1 LSTFQDLDGQ
11 RAKLDGGDGL
21 AAPKGS
27 SDARLAD
34 SIRERLREAILK
46 GEAAPG
52 EHLREVEIAA
62 RYDVSRGPVREAL
75 LQLEREGLVLLRRNR
90 GAVVA
95 RLSRSDLDEVYSL
108 RLALER
114 LAVVEAVRH
123 GTEAD
128 FATLDDVLHEF
139 RGTTSSQ
146 PLTEQEAADQDV
158 RFHDAVYRAAH
169 HERLYVAW
177 SSIRSQVYVLLLGRN
192 VAGPD
197 FREDTYFGHL
207 ELAYL
212 IRARAE
218 ERVVN
223 AIEGHLAASYVRV
236 RASYLDGPPEPN
248 AALSAVILKPI

>member
-1 LSTFQDLDGQ
+1 MSTFQESNG
-11 RAKLDGGDGL
+11 
-21 AAPKGS
+21 
-27 SDARLAD
+27 DARLAD
-34 SIRERLREAILK
+34 SIRGRLREAILG
-46 GEAAPG
+46 GEVAPG

-75 LQLEREGLVLLRRNR
+75 LQLEREGLVILRRNR

-95 RLSRSDLDEVYSL
+95 RLSRQDLDEVYSL

-114 LAVVEAVRH
+114 LAVIEAVRR
-123 GTEAD
+123 GTESD
-128 FATLDDVLHEF
+128 FAILDDILHEF
-139 RGTTSSQ
+139 RGTDSSQ

-158 RFHDAVYRAAH
+158 RFHDAIYRAAH

-177 SSIRSQVYVLLLGRN
+177 SSIRSQVYVLLLARN

-212 IRARAE
+212 IRARNE
-218 ERVVN
+218 ERVVK
-223 AIEGHLAASYVRV
+223 AIENHLAASYARV
-236 RASYLDGPPEPN
+236 LASYSEARAEQADGAP
-248 AALSAVILKPI
+248 AQLLARAT

>member
-1 LSTFQDLDGQ
+1 LPQERHQLSTFQELNG
-11 RAKLDGGDGL
+11 
-21 AAPKGS
+21 
-27 SDARLAD
+27 DARLAD
-34 SIRERLREAILK
+34 AIRGRLREAILA
-46 GEAAPG
+46 GAVAPG

-62 RYDVSRGPVREAL
+62 RHEVSRGPVREAL
-75 LQLEREGLVLLRRNR
+75 LQLEREGLVILRRNR

-95 RLSRSDLDEVYSL
+95 RLSRQDLDEVYSL

-114 LAVVEAVRH
+114 LAVVEAVRR

-128 FATLDDVLHEF
+128 FAVLDDILHEF
-139 RGTTSSQ
+139 RGTDSTQ

-158 RFHDAVYRAAH
+158 RFHDAIYRAAH

-177 SSIRSQVYVLLLGRN
+177 SSIRSQVYVLLLARN

-212 IRARAE
+212 IRARNE
-218 ERVVN
+218 ERVIK
-223 AIEGHLAASYVRV
+223 AIENHLAASYARVLASYTEPPAKPADGSTDAVLV
-236 RASYLDGPPEPN
+236 RA
-248 AALSAVILKPI
+248 I

>member
-1 LSTFQDLDGQ
+1 MLEATGLQLSTFQEVN
-11 RAKLDGGDGL
+11 GDAPL
-21 AAPKGS
+21 AS
-27 SDARLAD
+27 
-34 SIRERLREAILK
+34 SIRGHLREAILT
-46 GEAAPG
+46 GTFAPG
-52 EHLREVEIAA
+52 AHLREVEIAA
-62 RYDVSRGPVREAL
+62 RYEVSRGPVREAL

-95 RLSRSDLDEVYSL
+95 RLSRGDLDEVYSL

-139 RGTTSSQ
+139 RGTDSRR

-177 SSIRSQVYVLLLGRN
+177 SSIRSQVYVLLLARN

-212 IRARAE
+212 IRARNE
-218 ERVVN
+218 ERVVK
-223 AIEGHLAASYVRV
+223 AIEGHLAASYARV
-236 RASYLDGPPEPN
+236 LESYAESAG
-248 AALSAVILKPI
+248 AAAADSNGSLARSA

>member
-1 LSTFQDLDGQ
+1 LSTLQDV
-11 RAKLDGGDGL
+11 RPA
-21 AAPKGS
+21 
-27 SDARLAD
+27 DA
-34 SIRERLREAILK
+34 IRERLREAILT
-46 GEAAPG
+46 GGVAPG

-62 RYDVSRGPVREAL
+62 RYEVSRGPVREAL

-95 RLSRSDLDEVYSL
+95 RLSRTDLEEVYSL

-114 LAVVEAVRH
+114 LAVVLAVRH

-128 FATLDDVLHEF
+128 FAILDDVLHEF
-139 RGTTSSQ
+139 RGTASSQ

-158 RFHDAVYRAAH
+158 RFHDAIYRAAH

-177 SSIRSQVYVLLLGRN
+177 NSIRSQVYVLLLARN

-212 IRARAE
+212 IRARNE
-218 ERVVN
+218 ERVVT
-223 AIEGHLAASYVRV
+223 AIENHLAASYARV
-236 RASYLDGPPEPN
+236 RASYSDEAPAEQDFGYRHRLCS
-248 AALSAVILKPI
+248 L

>member
-1 LSTFQDLDGQ
+1 LSTFPEVNG
-11 RAKLDGGDGL
+11 
-21 AAPKGS
+21 
-27 SDARLAD
+27 DARLAD
-34 SIRERLREAILK
+34 FIRERLREAILK
-46 GEAAPG
+46 GGVAPG

-62 RYDVSRGPVREAL
+62 RFDVSRGPVREAL

-95 RLSRSDLDEVYSL
+95 RLARSDLEEVYSL

-114 LAVVEAVRH
+114 LAVVQAVRH

-128 FATLDDVLHEF
+128 FATLDDILHEF
-139 RGTTSSQ
+139 RGTDSTQ

-158 RFHDAVYRAAH
+158 RFHDAIYRAAH
-169 HERLYVAW
+169 HERLYAAW
-177 SSIRSQVYVLLLGRN
+177 NGIRSQVYVLLLARN

-212 IRARAE
+212 IRARNE
-218 ERVVN
+218 ERVLK
-223 AIEGHLAASYVRV
+223 AIESHLAASYARV
-236 RASYLDGPPEPN
+236 LASYPTE
-248 AALSAVILKPI
+248 AALIPSTT

>member
-1 LSTFQDLDGQ
+1 MSTFQDTRWDGV
-11 RAKLDGGDGL
+11 DGPAQPRL
-21 AAPKGS
+21 SP
-27 SDARLAD
+27 DASLAD
-34 SIRERLREAILK
+34 SIREQLREAILK
-46 GEAAPG
+46 GGMAPG
-52 EHLREVEIAA
+52 QHLREVEIAA
-62 RYDVSRGPVREAL
+62 MYDVSRGPVREAL
-75 LQLEREGLVLLRRNR
+75 LRLEREGLVLLRRNR

-114 LAVVEAVRH
+114 LAVVQAVRR

-128 FATLDDVLHEF
+128 FAILDDILHEF
-139 RGTTSSQ
+139 RGTDSSQ

-158 RFHDAVYRAAH
+158 RFHDAIYRAAH

-177 SSIRSQVYVLLLGRN
+177 SSIRSQVYVLLLARN

-212 IRARAE
+212 IRARSE
-218 ERVVN
+218 ERVVK
-223 AIEGHLAASYVRV
+223 AIENHLAASYARV
-236 RASYLDGPPEPN
+236 LASYSEATDGATDEPR
-248 AALSAVILKPI
+248 KPLLVRPG

>member
-1 LSTFQDLDGQ
+1 MAVSLQLARQQLSTFQELNG
-11 RAKLDGGDGL
+11 
-21 AAPKGS
+21 
-27 SDARLAD
+27 DARLAD
-34 SIRERLREAILK
+34 SIRGRLREAILA
-46 GEAAPG
+46 GDVAPG

-95 RLSRSDLDEVYSL
+95 RLSRHDLDEVYSL

-114 LAVVEAVRH
+114 LAVVEAVRR
-123 GTEAD
+123 GTESD
-128 FATLDDVLHEF
+128 FAILDDILHEF
-139 RGTTSSQ
+139 RGTDSSQ

-177 SSIRSQVYVLLLGRN
+177 SSIRSQVYVLLLARN

-212 IRARAE
+212 IRARNA
-218 ERVVN
+218 ERVVK
-223 AIEGHLAASYVRV
+223 AIENHLAASYARVLASYSEAPAETGDGARHPLLV
-236 RASYLDGPPEPN
+236 RAT
-248 AALSAVILKPI
+248 

>member
-1 LSTFQDLDGQ
+1 MSTFQEGN
-11 RAKLDGGDGL
+11 G
-21 AAPKGS
+21 
-27 SDARLAD
+27 DARRAD
-34 SIRERLREAILK
+34 SIHGHLREAILT
-46 GEAAPG
+46 GAVAPG

-62 RYDVSRGPVREAL
+62 RHDVSRGPVREAL

-95 RLSRSDLDEVYSL
+95 RLSRGDLDEVYSL

-139 RGTTSSQ
+139 RGTDSSQ

-158 RFHDAVYRAAH
+158 RFHDAIYRAAH
-169 HERLYVAW
+169 HERLYAAW
-177 SSIRSQVYVLLLGRN
+177 SSIRSQVYVLLLARN

-212 IRARAE
+212 IRARNE
-218 ERVVN
+218 ERVVK
-223 AIEGHLAASYVRV
+223 AIEGHVAASYARV
-236 RASYLDGPPEPN
+236 LASYAESAS
-248 AALSAVILKPI
+248 AAAAESNGSLARSA

>member
-1 LSTFQDLDGQ
+1 MSTFQEL
-11 RAKLDGGDGL
+11 KNGDT
-21 AAPKGS
+21 
-27 SDARLAD
+27 RLAD
-34 SIRERLREAILK
+34 SIHGQLRESILS
-46 GEAAPG
+46 GVVAPG
-52 EHLREVEIAA
+52 EHLREVELAA

-114 LAVVEAVRH
+114 LAVVQAVRN

-128 FATLDDVLHEF
+128 FAVLDDVLHEF
-139 RGTTSSQ
+139 RGTDSSQ

-158 RFHDAVYRAAH
+158 RFHDAIYRAAH

-177 SSIRSQVYVLLLGRN
+177 RSIRSQVYVLLLARN

-212 IRARAE
+212 IRARNE
-218 ERVVN
+218 ERVVK
-223 AIEGHLAASYVRV
+223 AIENHVAASYARV
-236 RASYLDGPPEPN
+236 LASYSDGSGPAQN
-248 AALSAVILKPI
+248 W